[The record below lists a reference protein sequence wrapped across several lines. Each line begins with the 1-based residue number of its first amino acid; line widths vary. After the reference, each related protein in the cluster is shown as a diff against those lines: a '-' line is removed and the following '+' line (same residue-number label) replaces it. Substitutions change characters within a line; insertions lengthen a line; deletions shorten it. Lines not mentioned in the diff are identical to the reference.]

1 MPKGI
6 PEDRTLVPPPKEEKL
21 LKQLDDI
28 HTMPK
33 GIPEDR
39 TLVPP
44 PKEEKLLKQLEE
56 RKDYTVNPP
65 VIVPNITI
73 TEPED

>member
-1 MPKGI
+1 
-6 PEDRTLVPPPKEEKL
+6 
-21 LKQLDDI
+21 
-28 HTMPK
+28 MPK